1 MIRRPPISTRNYTLF
16 PYTTLFRSFGMPDQM
31 LIQIVKIFDRG
42 IEPPCAIEE
51 VVSGFMHQFRD
62 IHTAFEEGDLFG
74 GGNYSRVL
82 KRSKEPALFQLVRG
96 TEVRSRDQLNSRS
109 SESLS
114 DQARAKLL
122 TARSALSWKDRS
134 HRL

>member
-1 MIRRPPISTRNYTLF
+1 MVGKTEQMPI
-16 PYTTLFRSFGMPDQM
+16 PIGKSFD
-31 LIQIVKIFDRG
+31 LG

-122 TARSALSWKDRS
+122 TARSALSWTDRP
-134 HRL
+134 HRDRKTGVEGKRGS

>member
-1 MIRRPPISTRNYTLF
+1 
-16 PYTTLFRSFGMPDQM
+16 
-31 LIQIVKIFDRG
+31 
-42 IEPPCAIEE
+42 
-51 VVSGFMHQFRD
+51 MHQFRD

-109 SESLS
+109 SESLR

-134 HRL
+134 HRLRSEDRRVGNEAVSTCRSRWSPYL

>member
-1 MIRRPPISTRNYTLF
+1 M
-16 PYTTLFRSFGMPDQM
+16 FGMPDQM

-114 DQARAKLL
+114 DQAREIGRAHVLTPVTNAHLVCRLL
-122 TARSALSWKDRS
+122 LEKKKQKTQT
-134 HRL
+134 

>member
-1 MIRRPPISTRNYTLF
+1 MVYSCAMKILHITLCLLVLFFIKQKTAYEMRISDWSSVVCSSDL
-16 PYTTLFRSFGMPDQM
+16 
-31 LIQIVKIFDRG
+31 
-42 IEPPCAIEE
+42 

-96 TEVRSRDQLNSRS
+96 TEVRSRDQLTSRS

-122 TARSALSWKDRS
+122 TARSALSCKDS
-134 HRL
+134 TPHRKSGG